1 MTSEP
6 ERAGGGERAILWT
19 VALATVLAPLNS
31 TIIAVAL
38 PAIRDDLDVSV
49 ARASW
54 LVTGYLISVAALQ
67 PVAGKLGDRL
77 GRRRLLL
84 GGLLASG
91 ACSLGAAVAPSF
103 EVLLAFRV
111 GQAIAGAFVV
121 PNGIALIRETLPAAR
136 RGRGFGLIGGSA
148 SLAAAIGPPLGGAL
162 TDAAGWRSTF
172 YLSLPIVAVA
182 LVLAARAVPAAGGPR
197 QRPELPL
204 DIRGIALLLASMA
217 LLGTTIG
224 LAEHGDGPAAIA
236 CGIGAA
242 LLFAAFLRIELVGA
256 DPVLP
261 LGVFRRRAFSSAAG
275 AIALSNLAMYVTLL
289 TVPLILAVRPGHA
302 DWQTGVVLVALSG
315 PSALLAPVGGRLAD
329 RFGRRLAPLVGLS
342 AMALGLL
349 PLAIDPGMG
358 LGGLAACL
366 AVAGAGLGLAG
377 AGLQAAAVEAVDES
391 EVGAAAGLSSTSRYV
406 GSIAGS
412 IALATLLVEEADRI
426 DGDRAVLV
434 IVVVGAALS
443 ALCTLGLPGRGWSTD
458 APGSP
463 RGLRSSSRAG

>member
-6 ERAGGGERAILWT
+6 EPPGGGERAILWT

-38 PAIRDDLDVSV
+38 PAIRDDLEVSV

-54 LVTGYLISVAALQ
+54 LVTAYLISVAALQ

-77 GRRRLLL
+77 GRRQLLL

-91 ACSLGAAVAPSF
+91 ACSLGAALAPSF
-103 EVLLAFRV
+103 DVLLAFRI
-111 GQAIAGAFVV
+111 GQAVAGAFVV

-136 RGRGFGLIGGSA
+136 RGRGFGMIGGAA
-148 SLAAAIGPPLGGAL
+148 SLAAAVGPPLGGAL

-172 YLSLPIVAVA
+172 YLSLPIVAVS
-182 LVLAARAVPAAGGPR
+182 LLLAARAIPARAGAR
-197 QRPELPL
+197 RTADAPL
-204 DIRGIALLLASMA
+204 DVRGIAALLASMG

-224 LAEHGDGPAAIA
+224 LAEHGDGPAAI
-236 CGIGAA
+236 GSGVGAA
-242 LLFAAFLRIELVGA
+242 LLFGAFLRIELA
-256 DPVLP
+256 QTDPVLP

-289 TVPLILAVRPGHA
+289 TVPLVLAVRPGHA
-302 DWQTGVVLVALSG
+302 DWETGVVLMALSG

-342 AMALGLL
+342 AMTLGLV
-349 PLAIDPGMG
+349 PLAIDPD
-358 LGGLAACL
+358 LGPGALAACL
-366 AVAGAGLGLAG
+366 AIAGAGPGLAG
-377 AGLQAAAVEAVDES
+377 AGLQAAAVEAVHES

-406 GSIAGS
+406 GSIVGS

-426 DGDRAVLV
+426 QGDRAVLV

-443 ALCTLGLPGRGWSTD
+443 ALCTLGLPGLPRAGLG
-458 APGSP
+458 GSP
-463 RGLRSSSRAG
+463 APARPGSRAG